1 VGHID
6 MASRQN
12 IKRVNAVQS
21 VENSVKEHFESIYK
35 LCTQYESG
43 DMLAEVLSKVE
54 IARLSYVK
62 MVEELRSTRNMVSD
76 DDNDRH

>member
-1 VGHID
+1 

-12 IKRVNAVQS
+12 VKLVGGS
-21 VENSVKEHFESIYK
+21 VEQSVKEHFESIYK

-62 MVEELRSTRNMVSD
+62 MVEEIESVKGMVQAL
-76 DDNDRH
+76 